1 MLGDGHS
8 SSGSSARARV
18 DQKVEVARSLHV
30 SGDPAAL
37 ERFR

>member
-1 MLGDGHS
+1 MVGDAGLPACS
-8 SSGSSARARV
+8 PAALKS
-18 DQKVEVARSLHV
+18 EVARSLHV

>member
-1 MLGDGHS
+1 MLGDGS
-8 SSGSSARARV
+8 SSSRSVGLSIDAR
-18 DQKVEVARSLHV
+18 KTEVARSLHV